1 MRKRLWCLGI
11 LFVLIATS
19 SLSGQ
24 DIRVGV
30 YQNEPKLF
38 VDSQG
43 HAAGFFA
50 ELLQEIAKKE
60 QWQLH
65 FYPCV
70 WNDCL
75 DLLEAGKLDIMPD
88 VAHYPER
95 ERRFLFGK
103 EAVLSSWSLLYRHRN
118 AQIESILDL
127 QGKRIAVVQGSIQ
140 ESALRERLKE
150 FGISANIVAVQSFD
164 DAFAML
170 RMHRVDAVPV
180 NRFYRQHG
188 GLGTSIR
195 ATNILLRPSIIT
207 FAFNR
212 SRSDVAAAVDT
223 QLKRIK
229 SDPDSIYYSAV
240 DKWLQPPT
248 VQSVP
253 KWFFWS
259 VLGGVII
266 MIGLVVMTLLFRR
279 MVVSKSNALF
289 ETSQKLQRISEQD
302 ELTGLPNRLILLDR
316 LSHAVAHA
324 KRHASHFALMFFN
337 LDNFREINE
346 AMNHKAGDAVLEYV
360 AEVLY
365 RTFRDDDTVT
375 RYGGDE
381 FAVIVEHLTSE
392 EILTRMF
399 EALSKKFSEPFFLDQ
414 QPIYIT
420 FSAGVVLFPQHGSD
434 PMELLNHAVSA
445 MKRAKSEGKNRF
457 EFYTAAM
464 TEKAYDKL
472 LLVTRLRE
480 AITHNGLEVYYQ
492 PKVTCKGHIV
502 GAEALLRWNDMDLG
516 AVSPE
521 QFIPVAE
528 GHGLII
534 PIGDFVL
541 RTALRQYRLW
551 NEWRLKPGTLSVNV
565 SMLQLQNE
573 HFDTMLAQ
581 YLLEEQFRPEDLE
594 IELTESQLM
603 KKPEAAIS
611 MLKRIHALGVGIAI
625 DDFGTGYSSLS
636 YLKEL
641 PITALKI
648 DRSFVEAVS
657 EDEGSAKITATIIA
671 MAKNLHLT
679 TIAEGVETEE
689 QKNFLEALECDL
701 FQGYFFSR
709 PVTADAM
716 ERLLVQTENQTDNA
730 DY

>member
-1 MRKRLWCLGI
+1 
-11 LFVLIATS
+11 
-19 SLSGQ
+19 
-24 DIRVGV
+24 
-30 YQNEPKLF
+30 
-38 VDSQG
+38 
-43 HAAGFFA
+43 
-50 ELLQEIAKKE
+50 
-60 QWQLH
+60 
-65 FYPCV
+65 
-70 WNDCL
+70 
-75 DLLEAGKLDIMPD
+75 
-88 VAHYPER
+88 
-95 ERRFLFGK
+95 
-103 EAVLSSWSLLYRHRN
+103 
-118 AQIESILDL
+118 
-127 QGKRIAVVQGSIQ
+127 
-140 ESALRERLKE
+140 
-150 FGISANIVAVQSFD
+150 
-164 DAFAML
+164 
-170 RMHRVDAVPV
+170 
-180 NRFYRQHG
+180 
-188 GLGTSIR
+188 
-195 ATNILLRPSIIT
+195 
-207 FAFNR
+207 
-212 SRSDVAAAVDT
+212 
-223 QLKRIK
+223 
-229 SDPDSIYYSAV
+229 
-240 DKWLQPPT
+240 
-248 VQSVP
+248 
-253 KWFFWS
+253 
-259 VLGGVII
+259 
-266 MIGLVVMTLLFRR
+266 MTLLFRR

-324 KRHASHFALMFFN
+324 KRQSSHFALMFFN

-360 AEVLY
+360 AKVLH
-365 RTFRDDDTVT
+365 RTFREDDTVT

-399 EALSKKFSEPFFLDQ
+399 EALTKKFSEPFFLDH

-420 FSAGVVLFPQHGSD
+420 FSAGVVLFPQHGDD

-480 AITHNGLEVYYQ
+480 AIAYNRLEVYYQ
-492 PKVTCKGHIV
+492 PKVTCEGRII
-502 GAEALLRWNDMDLG
+502 GAEALLRWNDMELG
-516 AVSPE
+516 PVSPE
-521 QFIPVAE
+521 QFIPIAE

-541 RTALRQYRLW
+541 RTALRQYRSW
-551 NEWRLKPGTLSVNV
+551 NEWRLNPGTLSVNV

-603 KKPEAAIS
+603 KKPEAAIP

-657 EDEGSAKITATIIA
+657 EDEGSANITATIIA
-671 MAKNLHLT
+671 MAKNLHLI

-689 QKNFLEALECDL
+689 QKNFLEALGCDF
-701 FQGYFFSR
+701 FQGFLFSR
-709 PVTADAM
+709 PLATDAM
-716 ERLLVQTENQTDNA
+716 ERLLVHMNNPIQE
-730 DY
+730 